1 MKDKSTSARSR
12 RRAERPADQAGGMTG
27 QGIYFRILKF
37 VRPYWPRLLVAMIC
51 MGGVSAITATF
62 ALLTK
67 NVLDDIFINKDRFML
82 LVIPLAVMGLGVL
95 KGFFT
100 FGEGYLMNY
109 VGQRVVADIR
119 ERLYNHLQTLSLS
132 FFDRTPTGVLMARIT
147 NDVNSIQGA
156 VSDAVTG
163 MIKDV
168 FTAIGLVAVVF
179 YRDWLLAL
187 VAIFVFPLAA
197 YPLVM
202 FSRKLRKISRRALET
217 IAYIS
222 TFLQETIFGH
232 RIVKAFNMEAYE
244 NSRFHDANERY
255 FKYLMKRVKI
265 RALSNPVMEWLAY
278 IGIGAF
284 VWVGGSRVISGA
296 MTVGDFFSFMT
307 AMALLY
313 DPMRGISKVNLVIQE
328 GIVAARRVFDILDLK
343 AEVTDAPHAK
353 PLPAFSHIIEY
364 QNITFRYD
372 KEIVLDRINFSV
384 TAGEKVALVG
394 SSGAGKTTVVNLLPR
409 FYDVTKG
416 MITIDGIDI
425 RQVTLQSLRG
435 QIGVVSQQT
444 LLFND
449 TVRSNIAYGRP
460 DIPEREVIKAA
471 QMADA
476 HDFIIKLPQR
486 YDTIIGEQGVMLSGG
501 QRQRV
506 SIARALLKNAPIL
519 ILDEATS
526 SLDTE
531 SEREVQEALD
541 RLMEKRTVLVIAH
554 RLSTVRN
561 VDRIL
566 VLSEGRIVEEG
577 DHRALM
583 AKGGEY
589 KKLYELQFQDADR
602 PLQEVA

>member
-1 MKDKSTSARSR
+1 MKRKDIHPQSQGGPD
-12 RRAERPADQAGGMTG
+12 RPADEG
-27 QGIYFRILKF
+27 QMKPGKDIYIRILKF
-37 VRPYWPRLLVAMIC
+37 VRPYWPRLLVAMFC
-51 MGGVSAITATF
+51 MGAVSAITAAF

-67 NVLDDIFINKDRFML
+67 NVLDDVLINKDMSML
-82 LVIPLAVMGLGVL
+82 RVISLAVMILGVI
-95 KGFFT
+95 KGFFG

-109 VGQRVVADIR
+109 VGQRVVANL
-119 ERLYNHLQTLSLS
+119 RLWLYTHLQTLSLS
-132 FFDRTPTGVLMARIT
+132 FFDRTPTGVLMSRIT

-168 FTAIGLVAVVF
+168 FTAIGLICVVF

-197 YPLVM
+197 YPFVT
-202 FSRKLRKISRRALET
+202 FSRKLRKISKRALET

-232 RIVKAFNMEAYE
+232 RIVKAFNMEEYE
-244 NSRFHDANERY
+244 NKRFSDANERY

-265 RALSNPVMEWLAY
+265 RSLSNPVMEWLAY
-278 IGIGAF
+278 IGIGGF
-284 VWVGGSRVISGA
+284 LWVGGSRVVSGA

-313 DPMRGISKVNLVIQE
+313 DPMRGISKVNLLIQE

-343 AEVTDAPHAK
+343 PEVADAPDAR
-353 PLPAFSHIIEY
+353 PLPPFSREIEY
-364 QNITFRYD
+364 RNVSFRYAD
-372 KEIVLDRINFSV
+372 DMILKQLSITVQR
-384 TAGEKVALVG
+384 GEKVALVG
-394 SSGAGKTTVVNLLPR
+394 SSGAGKTTLVNLLPR
-409 FYDVTKG
+409 FYEVTKG
-416 MITIDGIDI
+416 KILIDGMDI
-425 RQVTLQSLRG
+425 RHVTLKSLRDE
-435 QIGVVSQQT
+435 IGVVSQQT

-449 TVRSNIAYGRP
+449 TVRNNIAYGRP
-460 DIPEREVIKAA
+460 EIPEGEVIKAA
-471 QMADA
+471 KMADA
-476 HDFIIKLPQR
+476 HHFILKLAKG
-486 YDTIIGEQGVMLSGG
+486 YDTIIGEQGVTLSGG
-501 QRQRV
+501 QRQRL

-531 SEREVQEALD
+531 SEREVQAALD
-541 RLMEKRTVLVIAH
+541 RLMQKRTVLVIAH

-566 VLSEGRIVEEG
+566 VLSGGEIIEEG
-577 DHRALM
+577 VHRELM
-583 AKGGEY
+583 ALGGEY
-589 KKLYELQFQDADR
+589 KKLYELQFQDQDR

>member
-1 MKDKSTSARSR
+1 MKRKDIHPQSQGGPD
-12 RRAERPADQAGGMTG
+12 RPADEG
-27 QGIYFRILKF
+27 QMKPGKDIYIRILKF
-37 VRPYWPRLLVAMIC
+37 VRPYWPRLLVAMFC
-51 MGGVSAITATF
+51 MGAVSAITAAF

-67 NVLDDIFINKDRFML
+67 NVLDDVLINKDMSML
-82 LVIPLAVMGLGVL
+82 RVISLAVMILGVI
-95 KGFFT
+95 KGFFG

-109 VGQRVVADIR
+109 VGQRVVANL
-119 ERLYNHLQTLSLS
+119 RLWLYTHLQTLSLS
-132 FFDRTPTGVLMARIT
+132 FFDRTPTGVLMSRIT

-168 FTAIGLVAVVF
+168 FTAIGLICVVF

-197 YPLVM
+197 YPFVT
-202 FSRKLRKISRRALET
+202 FSRKLRKISKRALET

-232 RIVKAFNMEAYE
+232 RIVKAFNMEEYE
-244 NSRFHDANERY
+244 NKRFSDANERY

-278 IGIGAF
+278 IGIGGF
-284 VWVGGSRVISGA
+284 LWVGGSRVVSGA

-313 DPMRGISKVNLVIQE
+313 DPMRGISKVNLLIQE

-343 AEVTDAPHAK
+343 PEVADAPDAR
-353 PLPAFSHIIEY
+353 PLPPFSREIEY
-364 QNITFRYD
+364 RNVSFRYAD
-372 KEIVLDRINFSV
+372 DMILKQLSITVQR
-384 TAGEKVALVG
+384 GEKVALVG
-394 SSGAGKTTVVNLLPR
+394 SSGAGKTTLVNLLPR
-409 FYDVTKG
+409 FYEVTKG
-416 MITIDGIDI
+416 KILIDGMDI
-425 RQVTLQSLRG
+425 RHVTLKSLRDE
-435 QIGVVSQQT
+435 IGVVSQQT

-449 TVRSNIAYGRP
+449 TVRNNIAYGRP
-460 DIPEREVIKAA
+460 EIPEAEVIKAA
-471 QMADA
+471 KMADA
-476 HDFIIKLPQR
+476 HHFILKLAKG
-486 YDTIIGEQGVMLSGG
+486 YDTIIGEQGVTLSGG
-501 QRQRV
+501 QRQRL

-531 SEREVQEALD
+531 SEREVQAALD
-541 RLMEKRTVLVIAH
+541 RLMQKRTVLVIAH

-566 VLSEGRIVEEG
+566 VLSGGEIIEEG
-577 DHRALM
+577 VHRELM
-583 AKGGEY
+583 ALGGEY
-589 KKLYELQFQDADR
+589 KKLYELQFQDQDR

>member
-1 MKDKSTSARSR
+1 MKGKDVYLRV
-12 RRAERPADQAGGMTG
+12 
-27 QGIYFRILKF
+27 LKF
-37 VRPYWPRLLVAMIC
+37 VQPYWPRLLVAMIF
-51 MGGVSAITATF
+51 MGGVSAITAAF

-67 NVLDDIFINKDRFML
+67 NVLDDIFIDKNKIML
-82 LVIPLAVMGLGVL
+82 TVLPLAIMGLGVI

-119 ERLYNHLQTLSLS
+119 ERLYSHLQTLSLS

-147 NDVNSIQGA
+147 NDVNVIQGA

-163 MIKDV
+163 IIKDF
-168 FTAIGLVAVVF
+168 FTFLGLLGVIF
-179 YRDWLLAL
+179 YRDWFLAL
-187 VAIFVFPLAA
+187 VAIVVFPLAA
-197 YPLVM
+197 YPFVQ
-202 FSRKLRKISRRALET
+202 FSRTLRKISKRTLET
-217 IAYIS
+217 MAYIS

-232 RIVKAFNMEAYE
+232 RIVKAFNMEGYE
-244 NSRFHDANERY
+244 ATRFGEANERY
-255 FKYLMKRVKI
+255 FRYLMKRVKI

-278 IGIGAF
+278 LGIGAF
-284 VWVGGSRVISGA
+284 VWVGGYRVFSGA

-328 GIVAARRVFDILDLK
+328 GVVAARRVFDILDLK
-343 AEVTDAPHAK
+343 PEVTDAPDAK
-353 PLPAFSHIIEY
+353 ILPSFSREISYH
-364 QNITFRYD
+364 NVSFRYAD
-372 KEIVLDRINFSV
+372 EMVLKKINFAV
-384 TAGEKVALVG
+384 QRGEKVALVG
-394 SSGAGKTTVVNLLPR
+394 SSGAGKTTLVNLLPR
-409 FYDVTKG
+409 FYDVIKG
-416 MITIDGIDI
+416 KISIDGMDV
-425 RQVTLQSLRG
+425 RHATLQSLRD

-460 DIPEREVIKAA
+460 DIPKAQVIKAA
-471 QMADA
+471 KMADA
-476 HDFIIKLPQR
+476 HDFIVKLPQG
-486 YDTIIGEQGVMLSGG
+486 YNTVIGEQGVRLSGG
-501 QRQRV
+501 QRQRI

-531 SEREVQEALD
+531 SEREVQAALD
-541 RLMEKRTVLVIAH
+541 RLMAKRTVLVIAH

-566 VLSEGRIVEEG
+566 VLANGEIIEEG
-577 DHRALM
+577 VHRDLM

-589 KKLYELQFQDADR
+589 KKLYELQFQDGDR

>member
-1 MKDKSTSARSR
+1 MKDKDVSVRSKGGTVQPQDSAS
-12 RRAERPADQAGGMTG
+12 EMTG

-51 MGGVSAITATF
+51 MAGTSAITAGL
-62 ALLTK
+62 ALLVK
-67 NVLDDIFINKDRFML
+67 NVMDDILINQDRSML
-82 LVIPLAVMGLGVL
+82 LVIPLALMGLGVI
-95 KGFFT
+95 KGFLT

-109 VGQRVVADIR
+109 VGQRVVADLR
-119 ERLYNHLQTLSLS
+119 QRLYNHLQTLSLS

-163 MIKDV
+163 MVKDV
-168 FTAIGLVAVVF
+168 FTAIALIGVVF

-187 VAIFVFPLAA
+187 VAILVFPLAA
-197 YPLVM
+197 YPLVT
-202 FSRKLRKISRRALET
+202 FSRKLRKISKRTLET
-217 IAYIS
+217 MAYIS

-232 RIVKAFNMEAYE
+232 RVVKAFNMEAYE
-244 NSRFHDANERY
+244 NKRFHDANEQY
-255 FKYLMKRVKI
+255 FRYLMKRVTI

-278 IGIGAF
+278 IGIGSF
-284 VWVGGSRVISGA
+284 ILVGGYRVQDGT
-296 MTVGDFFSFMT
+296 MTAGDFFSFMA
-307 AMALLY
+307 AMSMLY
-313 DPMRGISKVNLVIQE
+313 DPMRGISKVNLLIQE
-328 GIVAARRVFDILDLK
+328 GIVAARRVFAILDLK
-343 AEVTDAPHAK
+343 PEVADAPDAQVLS
-353 PLPAFSHIIEY
+353 PFLREIEY
-364 QNITFRYD
+364 HDISFRYAD
-372 KEIVLDRINFSV
+372 EMVLNRINFAV
-384 TAGEKVALVG
+384 KRGEKVALVG
-394 SSGAGKTTVVNLLPR
+394 SSGAGKTTLVNLLPR

-416 MITIDGIDI
+416 KILIDGVDI
-425 RQVTLQSLRG
+425 RKRTLKSLRD

-449 TVRSNIAYGRP
+449 TVRDNIAYGRP
-460 DIPEREVIKAA
+460 DISEEEVIKAA
-471 QMADA
+471 KMADA
-476 HDFIIKLPQR
+476 HDFIIKLPQS
-486 YDTIIGEQGVMLSGG
+486 YDTVIGEQGVILSGG
-501 QRQRV
+501 QRQRI

-531 SEREVQEALD
+531 SEREVQTALD

-566 VLSEGRIVEEG
+566 VLSEGEIVEEG
-577 DHRALM
+577 THRELM
-583 AKGGEY
+583 TIGGEY
-589 KKLYELQFQDADR
+589 KKLYELQFQDQDR

>member
-1 MKDKSTSARSR
+1 
-12 RRAERPADQAGGMTG
+12 MTG
-27 QGIYFRILKF
+27 TNLYLRVLKF
-37 VRPYWPRLLVAMIC
+37 VQPYWSRLLVAMAC
-51 MGGVSAITATF
+51 MIVVSAITAAF

-82 LVIPLAVMGLGVL
+82 TVLPLAIMGLGVV
-95 KGFFT
+95 KGAFT

-109 VGQRVVADIR
+109 VGQRVVANIR
-119 ERLYNHLQTLSLS
+119 ERLYSHLQTLSLS

-156 VSDAVTG
+156 VSNAVTG
-163 MIKDV
+163 MVKDV
-168 FTAIGLVAVVF
+168 FTAVGLIGVVF
-179 YRDWLLAL
+179 YRDWQLAL
-187 VAIFVFPLAA
+187 VAILVFPLAV
-197 YPLVM
+197 YPFVQ
-202 FSRKLRKISRRALET
+202 FSRKLRKISKRTLET
-217 IAYIS
+217 MAYIS

-244 NSRFHDANERY
+244 NRRFKDANERY

-265 RALSNPVMEWLAY
+265 RALSNPIMEWLAY
-278 IGIGAF
+278 IGIGSF
-284 VWVGGSRVISGA
+284 IWIGGYRVISGA
-296 MTVGDFFSFMT
+296 MTVGDFFSFLT

-313 DPMRGISKVNLVIQE
+313 DPMRGLSKVNLLIQE
-328 GIVAARRVFDILDLK
+328 GIVAARRVFAILDLK
-343 AEVTDAPHAK
+343 PEVTDSPDARV
-353 PLPAFSHIIEY
+353 LPSFSRKIEY
-364 QNITFRYD
+364 RNVSFRYADEMILKRITFTV
-372 KEIVLDRINFSV
+372 EP
-384 TAGEKVALVG
+384 GEKVALVG
-394 SSGAGKTTVVNLLPR
+394 SSGAGKTTLVNLLPR

-416 MITIDGIDI
+416 KILIDGMDI
-425 RQVTLQSLRG
+425 RHATLTSLRG

-449 TVRSNIAYGRP
+449 TVRNNVAYGRP
-460 DIPEREVIKAA
+460 DIPEEEVIKAA
-471 QMADA
+471 TMADA
-476 HDFIIKLPQR
+476 HDFIVKLPQG
-486 YDTIIGEQGVMLSGG
+486 YDTVIGEQGVRLSGG
-501 QRQRV
+501 QRQRI

-531 SEREVQEALD
+531 SEREVQGALD

-577 DHRALM
+577 VHKELM
-583 AKGGEY
+583 AIGGEY
-589 KKLYELQFQDADR
+589 KKLYELQFQDEDR

>member
-1 MKDKSTSARSR
+1 MNGKNV
-12 RRAERPADQAGGMTG
+12 
-27 QGIYFRILKF
+27 YLRILKF
-37 VRPYWPRLLVAMIC
+37 VRPYWPRLLVAMLF
-51 MGGVSAITATF
+51 MGAVSAITAAF

-82 LVIPLAVMGLGVL
+82 TFLPIAVMGLGVI

-109 VGQRVVADIR
+109 VGQRVVANIR
-119 ERLYNHLQTLSLS
+119 QRLYSHLQTLSLS

-156 VSDAVTG
+156 VSNAVTG

-168 FTAIGLVAVVF
+168 FTAIGLIGVVF
-179 YRDWLLAL
+179 YRDWQLAL

-197 YPLVM
+197 YPFIQ
-202 FSRKLRKISRRALET
+202 FSRTLRKISKRTLET
-217 IAYIS
+217 MAYIS
-222 TFLQETIFGH
+222 TFLQETIVGH

-244 NSRFHDANERY
+244 NRRFSEANERY
-255 FKYLMKRVKI
+255 FRYLMKRVKI

-284 VWVGGSRVISGA
+284 IWVGGYRVISGA

-328 GIVAARRVFDILDLK
+328 GVVAARRVFEILDLK
-343 AEVTDAPHAK
+343 PDVTDAPDAAS
-353 PLPAFSHIIEY
+353 LPAFARE
-364 QNITFRYD
+364 ITYHNVSFGYSD
-372 KEIVLDRINFSV
+372 EMVLKKINVSV
-384 TAGEKVALVG
+384 KRGEKVALVG
-394 SSGAGKTTVVNLLPR
+394 SSGAGKTTFVNLLPR

-416 MITIDGIDI
+416 KISIDGMDV
-425 RQVTLQSLRG
+425 RHATLQSLRA

-460 DIPEREVIKAA
+460 DIPTEEVVKAA
-471 QMADA
+471 KMADA
-476 HDFIIKLPQR
+476 HNFIVKLPQG
-486 YDTIIGEQGVMLSGG
+486 YDTVIGEQGVMLSGG
-501 QRQRV
+501 QRQRI

-531 SEREVQEALD
+531 SEREVQAALD

-566 VLSEGRIVEEG
+566 VLSNGEIIEEG
-577 DHRALM
+577 VHQELM

-589 KKLYELQFQDADR
+589 KKLYELQFQDGDR